1 MSGGCQSTFGPR
13 AIEKTHPAYNQAI
26 VNTVDQQMLL
36 NLVRLKYRDTPYFLE
51 VASVTSSLS
60 IETNAELDSLIPLG
74 NAHSILA
81 PNLGISHSRKPTIT
95 YTPLRGEDFLK
106 SVLSP
111 ISLDSIL
118 LLTQS
123 GWSIQRV
130 FGICVERI
138 NDLSNAPRASG
149 PTPDQEPKYNKF
161 KHLVKLFRQLQ
172 LESLIEMGYDLDSN
186 NLVILLKTDPN
197 NKNVID
203 EIRSLLGITQ
213 QSNQFYIST
222 NFLDT
227 KEGQWDM
234 RARSIISV
242 LFYLSQNI
250 DVPEEHKEAGLVTVT
265 KTQDGEEFNWS
276 ETPAGMMFKV
286 RSSKWQPG
294 NAFVAVPYRGAWY
307 YIADNDL
314 ESKSTFMLLKQLFN
328 LQSGQREYIG
338 PSLTLPVGG

>member
-13 AIEKTHPAYNQAI
+13 AIENTHPAYNQAI
-26 VNTVDQQMLL
+26 INTVDQQMLL

-51 VASVTSSLS
+51 VASVTSSLA
-60 IETNAELDSLIPLG
+60 IETNAELDTLIPLG
-74 NAHSILA
+74 PADSILA
-81 PNLGISHSRKPTIT
+81 PNLGMSHSRKPTIT

-130 FGICVERI
+130 FGLCVERI
-138 NDLSNAPRASG
+138 NELANAPKASG
-149 PTPDQEPKYNKF
+149 PTPENEPKYKKF

-172 LESLIEMGYDLDSN
+172 LEGLIEMGPDLDSN

-197 NKNVID
+197 YKNVID
-203 EIRSLLGITQ
+203 EVRSLLGITQ

-250 DVPEEHKEAGLVTVT
+250 DVPEEHKEAGLITVT
-265 KTQDGEEFNWS
+265 KTQDGKEFNWS
-276 ETPAGMMFKV
+276 ETPVGMMFKV

-294 NAFVAVPYRGAWY
+294 NAFVAVPYRGVWY

-314 ESKSTFMLLKQLFN
+314 DSKSTFLLLKQLFN
-328 LQSGQREYIG
+328 LQSGQRKYIG